1 MKARLLLALL
11 FCLAGLSWAKADPAI
26 ESAQRKLKDQGF
38 YYGEIHGKKDADTTA
53 AIRRYQIRNGLQ
65 ITGELDAATQRA
77 LGLTVAPSSSPRPK
91 PSPNPSASTA
101 PKAPENSRASKTA
114 AIPLRP
120 PTEFDRVEDKRSYV
134 PGPHGLRPGTSGIF
148 DGTPFEV
155 APPDVQRRVIIGAQT
170 ILARRGLYRS
180 AIDGVYGPGLNF
192 ALRTHQARLHLPP
205 TGRFD
210 LDTLATLGLL
220 PGQRRPG
227 FGPSPRRRFPPR
239 TRIGPDG
246 ERVYFPDY

>member
-1 MKARLLLALL
+1 MKARLLLALV
-11 FCLAGLSWAKADPAI
+11 FCLAGLSWVKADPAI

-65 ITGELDAATQRA
+65 ITGELDSATQRT

-91 PSPNPSASTA
+91 PSPTSSAATA
-101 PKAPENSRASKTA
+101 SKMPENSRAPKPA
-114 AIPLRP
+114 VVPPRP
-120 PTEFDRVEDKRSYV
+120 PTEYDRAPAESAYA
-134 PGPHGLRPGTSGIF
+134 PGPNGLSQDTNGIF

-170 ILARRGLYRS
+170 ILARRGVYRS

-192 ALRTHQARLHLPP
+192 ALRTHQARLHLPQ

-220 PGQRRPG
+220 PGQQRPG
-227 FGPSPRRRFPPR
+227 FGPSSRRRFPLR
-239 TRIGPDG
+239 TRIGPGG
-246 ERVYFPDY
+246 ERVYLPDY

>member
-1 MKARLLLALL
+1 MKARLFLALL
-11 FCLAGLSWAKADPAI
+11 FCVAGLSSTKADPAI

-65 ITGELDAATQRA
+65 ITGDLDSATQRA
-77 LGLTVAPSSSPRPK
+77 LGLTISPSSTPRPK
-91 PSPNPSASTA
+91 PSPHPSASAA
-101 PKAPENSRASKTA
+101 PKPPENSPSQKTLA
-114 AIPLRP
+114 PIPPQL
-120 PTEFDRVEDKRSYV
+120 PTEFDRTQDERSDV
-134 PGPHGLRPGTSGIF
+134 PGPHGLRPETSGIF

-180 AIDGVYGPGLNF
+180 AIDGVYGPGLSF
-192 ALRTHQARLHLPP
+192 ALRTHQARSHLPA

-220 PGQRRPG
+220 PGQQRPG
-227 FGPSPRRRFPPR
+227 FGPPRRRLPPR
-239 TRIGPDG
+239 TRLGPGG
-246 ERVYFPDY
+246 ERVYVPDY

>member
-1 MKARLLLALL
+1 MKARLLLTLV
-11 FCLAGLSWAKADPAI
+11 FCLAGLSWIKADPAI

-53 AIRRYQIRNGLQ
+53 AIRRYQIRNGLH
-65 ITGELDAATQRA
+65 ITGELDSATQRA

-91 PSPNPSASTA
+91 PSPTSSVSTA
-101 PKAPENSRASKTA
+101 PKTPENSRAPKTA
-114 AIPLRP
+114 AVPPRS
-120 PTEFDRVEDKRSYV
+120 PTEYDRARDESAYT
-134 PGPHGLRPGTSGIF
+134 PGPHGLRPETSGIF
-148 DGTPFEV
+148 AGTPFEV

-180 AIDGVYGPGLNF
+180 AIDGVYGPGLRS
-192 ALRTHQARLHLPP
+192 ALLTHQARLHLPP

-220 PGQRRPG
+220 PGQQRPG
-227 FGPSPRRRFPPR
+227 FRPSSRRQFAPK
-239 TRIGPDG
+239 TRIGPGG
-246 ERVYFPDY
+246 ERVYVPDY